1 MHSVRGRRFVALL
14 ALVVLLVAAA
24 RGARPLVHGLSFVIR
39 AASPDGAIRRV
50 AELDAQQTSERA
62 LALTTPRGPLHG
74 RLYEPVRGARRTIL
88 LTSGLHPAG
97 INEQRLV
104 ALARQLTASGV
115 AVFTPDIPELTTFTI
130 TPAITDAIEAAAI
143 GMADYANSRADRRIG
158 LIGISFSGGL
168 SIVAA
173 GRAPLRDRV
182 AYVLAIGGHDDLP
195 RVLQYLCTGIEPSP
209 VRLKPDATN
218 EVRTIRSQ
226 SGEIDVAPAKIVRL
240 PHAAD
245 GISSRVGLQPDPTTR
260 DRKPHDYGVAVIL
273 LGVANRAVPPAQ
285 ADALRAA
292 VRRFLWASHLDRVD
306 KALADREFAA
316 LRDLAA
322 RLPEPSATLLRY
334 LNDRDVLHLGERLLP
349 YIEFYGRDPAL
360 SPSMSPK
367 PTAPVFL
374 LHGIDDNVIP
384 VEESEYLADDLR
396 GHAPTRLLM
405 TGLISHAQADQPVHA
420 GDIMRLASFWGD
432 LLAR

>member
-1 MHSVRGRRFVALL
+1 
-14 ALVVLLVAAA
+14 
-24 RGARPLVHGLSFVIR
+24 
-39 AASPDGAIRRV
+39 
-50 AELDAQQTSERA
+50 
-62 LALTTPRGPLHG
+62 
-74 RLYEPVRGARRTIL
+74 RTIL

-97 INEQRLV
+97 INEPRLV

-115 AVFTPDIPELTTFTI
+115 AVFTPDIPELSTFTI

-143 GMADYANSRADRRIG
+143 GLADYASSRTDRRIG

-182 AYVLAIGGHDDLP
+182 AYVLAFGGHDDLP
-195 RVLQYLCTGIEPSP
+195 RVLQYLCTGIEPAP

-218 EVRTIRSQ
+218 EVRTNTSQ
-226 SGEIDVAPAKIVRL
+226 PRDEDVVSARAVGPA
-240 PHAAD
+240 HAAD
-245 GISSRVGLQPDPTTR
+245 AGAGSVRVQPGQTR
-260 DRKPHDYGVAVIL
+260 YRKPHDYGVAVIL
-273 LGVANRAVPPAQ
+273 LGVANRVVPPAQ

-306 KALADREFAA
+306 KPLANREFAA
-316 LRDLAA
+316 LRELAA

-334 LNDRDVLHLGERLLP
+334 VNDRDVLHLGERLLP

-396 GHAPTRLLM
+396 GHAPTRLLLS
-405 TGLISHAQADQPVHA
+405 GLISHAEADQPVHA
-420 GDIMRLASFWGD
+420 GDVIRLASFWGD